1 MCRLRGGIKES
12 PEPHQSLVNTRLPAF
27 TRPNSSGS
35 KPINVPCIFDQHD
48 RDWQER
54 SIFGKMRYISARGLV
69 RKTKPKEYVEKVERL
84 MEEGRAEAL

>member
-1 MCRLRGGIKES
+1 
-12 PEPHQSLVNTRLPAF
+12 
-27 TRPNSSGS
+27 
-35 KPINVPCIFDQHD
+35 VPCIFDQHD